1 MTLRRTPFGV
11 SSMILVLAGLAF
23 LAAAPPVAAALAT
36 AQGTDLWGG
45 PGAKGTGVNA
55 TFDTNI
61 YITASAAAIGSVD
74 FYVAGLVTETLTF
87 SVPARGLAVLKA
99 PASVLGKG
107 AFLFRVRTDSS
118 VTVWSETYNDTP
130 GGRFGAS
137 FSGFATTEF
146 LNPGDEASGAG
157 ADASSSTDPGR
168 ARTNVGVLCNPNG
181 LDTCILEVAVFD
193 SGNLIGTG
201 QITAAPGAATQL
213 SLGAVVPT
221 AIERPNLAL
230 RLRLLSGSGQ
240 PYAIR
245 NDNGT
250 SDAVL
255 IPLGIVRGAF
265 STAPVITSFTVTPGT
280 GCSPLKVTA
289 TWTTGGAAYVNI
301 TGAAGNLPPSGTTTL
316 TLLTSGDVVLSAFSS
331 SGANTSLPHHV
342 TLSPPTDPPTPQPTS
357 GAVAPNGTLTGIVPF
372 TANPVTITFDRQDS
386 VNSTFT
392 LQAGSGQWTYVAGST
407 PGTDIVRLTANGP
420 CGPASA
426 TFTATIVP
434 PGKPVITSFT
444 AEPSVGCS
452 PAEIVLSWT
461 TINSTGAFSD
471 QIPSLFTLPPNGSF
485 PVTITSATTFI
496 LTAYGTTPGQTTQAT
511 LTVPVDFT
519 RFYPILDKNNLI
531 VAADSVTLI
540 NVTGVPDPTL
550 LRRVYIQN
558 DSGGFFVGSGVPGTF
573 AYQAGPFPGV
583 DIIRVFYSNGCGPAY
598 SEFRATVQ

>member
-1 MTLRRTPFGV
+1 
-11 SSMILVLAGLAF
+11 MILVLAGLAG
-23 LAAAPPVAAALAT
+23 LVAASPAAAALAA

-61 YITASAAAIGSVD
+61 YITANAAATGSVD
-74 FYVAGLVTETLTF
+74 FWVGGIVTDTLAF
-87 SVPARGLAVLKA
+87 SVPARGLAVLTA

-181 LDTCILEVAVFD
+181 IDNCILEVAVFD
-193 SGNLIGTG
+193 GGNLIGTG
-201 QITAAPGAATQL
+201 QITAAPGAATQA

-221 AIERPNLAL
+221 AVERPNLAL

-245 NDNGT
+245 NDNRT
-250 SDAVL
+250 SDAVP
-255 IPLGIVRGAF
+255 IPFSVARGAF
-265 STAPVITSFTVTPGT
+265 STAPVITSFTVAPGT
-280 GCSPLKVTA
+280 GCSPLHVTA

-301 TGAAGNLPPSGTTTL
+301 TGAAGNLPPSGSTTL

-331 SGANTSLPHHV
+331 SGANTSLPRHV

-357 GAVAPNGTLTGIVPF
+357 GAVAPNGTITGIVPF
-372 TANPVTITFDRQDS
+372 TANPVTISFDRQDS
-386 VNSTFT
+386 GNSTFT
-392 LQAGSGQWTYVAGST
+392 LVPGSGQWTYVAGST
-407 PGTDIVRLTANGP
+407 PGTDIVRLTATGP

-434 PGKPVITSFT
+434 PGKPAITSFT

-461 TINSTGAFSD
+461 TINSTGVFSD
-471 QIPSLFTLPPNGSF
+471 QIPSLFTLPPYGSF
-485 PVTITSATTFI
+485 PVTITTATTFI
-496 LTAYGTTPGQTTQAT
+496 LTAYGTTPGQTAQAT
-511 LTVPVDFT
+511 LTVPVDFV
-519 RFYPILDKNNLI
+519 RYYPILDKNNLI
-531 VAADSVTLI
+531 VAANSVTLV

-550 LRRVYIQN
+550 LRRVYIEN
-558 DSGGFFVGSGVPGTF
+558 DSGGFFVGSGVSGQF
-573 AYQAGPFPGV
+573 AYQAGPFPGT